1 MVFRLAFLYSFYVF
15 PAWFILREF
24 SVEAI
29 PALLGTYFSVLILL
43 IVFLIRLRKF
53 INGRTD
59 RAVNAAKSPARQKPL
74 KIEQSFT
81 FRDYIGLNAEVML
94 SYLRPYMS
102 ILVGLAFLVLFGV
115 SLNFEF
121 GIIKTVLAMALA
133 LYLLT
138 MPWILFLLKIRRV
151 YGRSKFYLEN
161 QNLTITEGEISVQ
174 AGPSSDREFEYLD
187 DIAVTP
193 NYLLLF
199 IAGSNY
205 LQIMRHKLDNDGES
219 FILNTARGMVLAKG
233 ALGA

>member
-1 MVFRLAFLYSFYVF
+1 MVFRLAFLHSFYVF
-15 PAWFILREF
+15 PAWFILQEF
-24 SVEAI
+24 SVETI
-29 PALLGTYFSVLILL
+29 PALLGAYFSVLILL
-43 IVFLIRLRKF
+43 IVFLIRLRKY

-59 RAVNAAKSPARQKPL
+59 KAVNAAKSPARPKPL

-81 FRDYIGLNAEVML
+81 FGDYIGLNAEVML
-94 SYLRPYMS
+94 SYLRPYLS

-115 SLNFEF
+115 SLNSEF
-121 GIIKTVLAMALA
+121 SFIKTGLAMAFA

-151 YGRSKFYLEN
+151 YGLSKFYLEN
-161 QNLTITEGEISVQ
+161 QNLTITEGVISVQ
-174 AGPSSDREFEYLD
+174 AGPSPDREFEHLD

-205 LQIMRHKLDNDGES
+205 LQIMRHKLDTDGES